1 MSTTG
6 DVLGMATMVTKPPAA
21 AAALPVAMSSR
32 SSRPGVRRW
41 TWGSTNPGTAT
52 SPAASTSSRPRGR
65 AADAALAHDQV
76 AHLVDAGGRVE
87 HAGAAQHEGGGRAG
101 PLDQSRPHQTAT
113 APIGSTGSAAAAGSA
128 RRS

>member
-1 MSTTG
+1 MGVDEPG
-6 DVLGMATMVTKPPAA
+6 DRHQP
-21 AAALPVAMSSR
+21 
-32 SSRPGVRRW
+32 RRVDLLE
-41 TWGSTNPGTAT
+41 A
-52 SPAASTSSRPRGR
+52 RGR